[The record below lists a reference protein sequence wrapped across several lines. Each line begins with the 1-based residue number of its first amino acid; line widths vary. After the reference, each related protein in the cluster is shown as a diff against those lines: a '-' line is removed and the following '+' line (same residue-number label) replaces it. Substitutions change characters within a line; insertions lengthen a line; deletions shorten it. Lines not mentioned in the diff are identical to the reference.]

1 MQQATTHISQSI
13 DNRIMEFVVFAIE
26 SAAQKTGI
34 PAPTLYNRL
43 EKVDLISRYLVGSY
57 DVLHTQSKE
66 YIADTLIEAL
76 DNWER
81 YYKEKGGLS

>member
-1 MQQATTHISQSI
+1 MQQEATHISRPV
-13 DNRIMEFVVFAIE
+13 DDKIMEFVVFAIE

-34 PAPTLYNRL
+34 PAPSLYNRL
-43 EKVDLISRYLVGSY
+43 EKVDLNSRHLIEGY
-57 DVLHTQSKE
+57 DMLHTQSRE

-81 YYKEKGGLS
+81 YYKERGEQL

>member
-1 MQQATTHISQSI
+1 MQQAITHISRAI
-13 DNRIMEFVVFAIE
+13 DYYIMEFVVFAIE

-43 EKVDLISRYLVGSY
+43 EKVDLISRYLVGGY

-81 YYKEKGGLS
+81 YYQEKGELS

>member
-1 MQQATTHISQSI
+1 MQQEIIHISRPI
-13 DNRIMEFVVFAIE
+13 DHKIMEFVVFAIE

-43 EKVDLISRYLVGSY
+43 EKVNLISRYLIEGY
-57 DVLHTQSKE
+57 DMLHTQSRD

-76 DNWER
+76 NNWES
-81 YYKEKGGLS
+81 YYKEKGELA

>member
-1 MQQATTHISQSI
+1 MFDKD

-34 PAPTLYNRL
+34 PAPALYNRL
-43 EKVDLISRYLVGSY
+43 EKVDLISRYLIGGY

-81 YYKEKGGLS
+81 YYKEKGELS

>member
-1 MQQATTHISQSI
+1 MQQATTHISRSI
-13 DNRIMEFVVFAIE
+13 DDKLMEFVE

-34 PAPTLYNRL
+34 PAPVLYNRL
-43 EKVDLISRYLVGSY
+43 EKVDLITRYLIEGY
-57 DVLHTQSKE
+57 DVLHTQSRE

-81 YYKEKGGLS
+81 YYKEKEKQS

>member
-1 MQQATTHISQSI
+1 MQQATTHNSRPI
-13 DNRIMEFVVFAIE
+13 DYYIMEFVVFAIE

-43 EKVDLISRYLVGSY
+43 EKVDLISRYLVGGY

-81 YYKEKGGLS
+81 YYQEKGELS

>member
-43 EKVDLISRYLVGSY
+43 EKVDLISRYLVGGY

-66 YIADTLIEAL
+66 YIADT
-76 DNWER
+76 
-81 YYKEKGGLS
+81 

>member
-43 EKVDLISRYLVGSY
+43 EKVDLISRYLVGGY

>member
-1 MQQATTHISQSI
+1 MFDKD

-43 EKVDLISRYLVGSY
+43 EKVDLISRYLVGGY

-66 YIADTLIEAL
+66 YIADTLL
-76 DNWER
+76 HL
-81 YYKEKGGLS
+81 KK